1 MSDFDDLLKGIKKGL
16 SELAEDAQEKY
27 NDLTNYLD
35 SHDANE
41 IKRDLLEMADKTAS
55 DAKEKFE
62 KAKNDLKE
70 VDVNKK
76 IAEVREDFQEGVSKA
91 KETFD
96 EGIEKAK
103 KELTMVIVIYIRGE
117 FGDDGLL
124 CH

>member
-70 VDVNKK
+70 VDVNQK
-76 IAEVREDFQEGVSKA
+76 IADVREDFHEGVS
-91 KETFD
+91 
-96 EGIEKAK
+96 
-103 KELTMVIVIYIRGE
+103 
-117 FGDDGLL
+117 
-124 CH
+124 